1 MSLPLQD
8 PEGNDVTL
16 VAQLSMDRLQMVEAL
31 CKHWEGPISLAL
43 YMSDSEAQ
51 QFLSYALSSDV
62 LHSRHNIGY
71 HIVYKDGVS
80 KEYFLYLRCNE
91 CKPVIN
97 KFYNVFSAIFSCE
110 LFTQYSTSTS
120 QNTIRIFNRH

>member
-1 MSLPLQD
+1 MTSKINSSKLPTVSKVKYSSASFQD

-51 QFLSYALSSDV
+51 QFLSYALNSDV
-62 LHSRHNIGY
+62 LRTRHNIGY
-71 HIVYKDGVS
+71 HIVYKDGVI
-80 KEYFLYLRCNE
+80 YFLEFHYHQHHLRH
-91 CKPVIN
+91 
-97 KFYNVFSAIFSCE
+97 
-110 LFTQYSTSTS
+110 L
-120 QNTIRIFNRH
+120 